1 MFPCSY
7 CGLIR
12 SSFRTNGVAT
22 GFILAATHVLLDEH
36 AVHSWARLWFAG
48 GLVPLAAGFH
58 EQALTSLPVFALG
71 IAWLSLKT
79 EVETWRR
86 TTLTIV
92 AFVAPSLLLVSCF
105 HIMNPIYGTGC
116 ASAGL
121 LGELGE
127 TREQGSSQVTRYRL
141 MNPGVVQEK
150 TKMARRTLAN
160 TLKTRT
166 QEKKIPVFAA
176 MQEILIVPAGCL
188 PKTHRGICFLPFTGS
203 EIR

>member
-1 MFPCSY
+1 MVC
-7 CGLIR
+7 
-12 SSFRTNGVAT
+12 
-22 GFILAATHVLLDEH
+22 
-36 AVHSWARLWFAG
+36 G
-48 GLVPLAAGFH
+48 GLVALAAGFH

-127 TREQGSSQVTRYRL
+127 TREHGSSQVTRYRL
-141 MNPGVVQEK
+141 MNPGVVQENQNGPK
-150 TKMARRTLAN
+150 DACKHTEDQNARKEDSSLRSHARNSHSTSGVPPQNSSWHLFSAVYWIRNQVRMSIESGRGSSWMTLSSCC
-160 TLKTRT
+160 
-166 QEKKIPVFAA
+166 
-176 MQEILIVPAGCL
+176 G
-188 PKTHRGICFLPFTGS
+188 
-203 EIR
+203 